1 MIDLPLI
8 SVIIPVYNV
17 DKYLSKCLDSII
29 NQTYHNLEIIC
40 VNDGST
46 DKSGEI
52 LSSYEKIDSR
62 IKVITQN
69 NAGASEARNRALD
82 DVTGE
87 YLIFV
92 DADDYIEPDLCELA
106 VNSAIENK
114 ADLVF
119 WSYVREFPNIS
130 KEKHFFWSDRTIF
143 EGEEIKKQLHR
154 KVCGLVD
161 EELAHPDYL
170 HSFEPLWNKLYKADY
185 ILNNNIR
192 FVDIEKIATSEDG
205 VFNLYALGYVKKAV
219 YIKKCLYHY
228 NKTNDTSLT
237 TSYKEKLFLQRNTL
251 TEIFRKYLD
260 ENDMSKDFYVALD
273 NRIALNLIGL
283 GLNIVSA
290 DFNAIKK
297 VRLISEILNDRQYK
311 IAYKN
316 LKLNYFPIHWKLF
329 FFCAKKHFSF
339 ALYMLLLCMKSMIGR

>member
-1 MIDLPLI
+1 MGDMPLI
-8 SVIIPVYNV
+8 TVIIPVYNV
-17 DKYLSKCLDSII
+17 EKYLSKCLDSII

-52 LSSYEKIDSR
+52 LSNYEKFDSR
-62 IKVITQN
+62 IKVITQS
-69 NAGASEARNRALD
+69 NAGASEARNKALD
-82 DVTGE
+82 NVTGK

-92 DADDYIEPDLCELA
+92 DADDYIEPNLCELA
-106 VNSAIENK
+106 VQSAIKNN

-119 WSYVREFPNIS
+119 WSYVREFSNIS
-130 KEKHFFWSDRTIF
+130 KEKHYFWSDGTVF
-143 EGEEIKKQLHR
+143 EGEEVETQLHR

-170 HSFEPLWNKLYKADY
+170 NSFEPVVNKLYKADY
-185 ILNNNIR
+185 ILDNNIR
-192 FVDIEKIATSEDG
+192 FVDIKKIATSEDG

-228 NKTNDTSLT
+228 NKTNDTSIT
-237 TSYKEKLFLQRNTL
+237 TSYKEKLFSQRNAL
-251 TEIFRKYLD
+251 TQLFYQYLN
-260 ENDMSKDFYVALD
+260 ENDMPKDFYIALE

-283 GLNIVSA
+283 GLNIISA
-290 DFNAIKK
+290 NFNISKK
-297 VRLISEILNDRQYK
+297 IRLISEILNDVQYK
-311 IAYKN
+311 KAYRN

-329 FFCAKKHFSF
+329 FFCAKMHLSF
-339 ALYMLLLCMKSMIGR
+339 ILYILLLCMKNMIGR